1 MSFSEEHSRVFATA
15 FKTQYQF
22 PGPSN
27 RIQKVFGASPT
38 NKFILSIAPAVRK
51 TASTVTQGIA
61 AFAPSVS
68 NISIFIP
75 DITQGV
81 AENNDVQPL
90 YSPTVTEG
98 DQNPLAESNN
108 TKVSEKTSVPPTSDT
123 KVAGA
128 QKLLFAPKRLAYRK
142 FSVSLELVVRKR
154 LVLREPIAFKKPVA
168 VEKFSTV
175 VRHPATIIRK
185 PFVVKEPFTLDRFFT
200 LEQFSTITR
209 HPATLIRKPFAVKEP
224 FTLEQV
230 DIIEQVD
237 TVIRKLFAVRKLFTL
252 EQFDTV
258 TKKPVA
264 TEESATVIK
273 KPVAVDVSH
282 PLCARCN
289 AMVSQPKDG
298 PRQTKAVQS
307 PGLEGWRLGE
317 CLGKGAFGAVYKSM
331 SWTTGEA
338 VAIKQIKIRDLP
350 KNKQTGLPESHDVES
365 EIRLL
370 KNLHHPNIVKY
381 LGSVKTPDNLNII
394 LEYCENGSL
403 HSIIKNYGKIP
414 ENLAGIWMGEVLL
427 GVVYLHEQG
436 IIHRDIKGANILTTK
451 DGKIKLADFG
461 VSTALTGADQEN
473 EVVGTPYWMA
483 PEVIQLT
490 TVTIS
495 CDVWSVGATL
505 VELVTGNPPYYRL
518 DPMQAMFA
526 IVEDDH
532 PPLPESVSLACRDFL
547 LQCFQ
552 KDPNL
557 RISARKL
564 LKHGWITGS
573 RRSDAPVAKPKANF
587 KEAVEEVKLWNE
599 ALKSPDG
606 VKTFRASK
614 LSSSIPSPLAPK
626 RDPPLRK
633 VHENEAPKPAFA
645 TPTKV
650 PLFPSKPK
658 GLAEPSHS
666 AESDDNWD
674 SDFASAISPSAL
686 HLPRFKPQDN
696 FGGKLSSDH
705 LKSFASFDQSSNEN
719 AFGNNN
725 SFGESATIRGPRK
738 ALEAKNSFEPE
749 TIRAYKVKPTVV
761 TQNLK
766 PSKVLKE
773 APRKIS
779 SSVPP
784 RPKSPVKSQAENK
797 FVYPARPTKMF
808 RESSVDD
815 YSELIV
821 DNDKAFD
828 RRFGNI
834 KNDGLSPLSPRLFH
848 PSDLSSISH
857 SVKSPLVI
865 NGSTPKEHGSRKDDP
880 AMRRTRSSVEIQRF
894 AEVEADNDFS
904 DLVVKENTI
913 SERGESDQD
922 SEDGMGTL
930 MLSNMSWAG
939 DEDDSEDDVFAS
951 LEQGLD
957 DLDLHANIARDKH
970 ARLSSSV
977 ETIIKSLTTEDTEIR
992 ANLAAQLL
1000 DVLIESPEVK
1010 SIIISAH
1017 GMLPILEILGECD
1030 TKSNQDMIWR
1040 LLKVI
1045 NIVILDD
1052 TALIGNLCN
1061 VGGIPTMTTFANK
1074 KFSNGIRLEAA
1085 FFVEQMYQ
1093 TSTTL
1098 QMFITAG
1105 GHNTLADLLDEDFD
1119 DARDLVLV
1127 GVIGISNVFEL
1138 QGPTPKNDFCRIFS
1152 RSRIL
1157 SPLALIL
1164 DRVIS
1169 DDDELSKTLEGKIV
1183 NIFYIFSQAENYVK
1197 ELVVEDRLV
1206 LKRVLKG
1213 LGQMTPVHQITM
1225 LKFIKNISMLST
1237 TLDSLHAANAIEILI
1252 DLLKANIRLRNSHFR
1267 EICNHVLNT
1276 LFNLCRLSKGR
1287 QEDAALN
1294 GIIPLLQE
1302 IMTTD
1307 RPPKEFALPILC
1319 DMAHSGKLSRKLLW
1333 RHQGI
1338 EFYTTLLEDQYWQ
1351 ATALNAIFIWLQ
1363 EETARV
1369 EHALLE
1375 GPFVQAI
1382 VKTFN
1387 TPKPGSFD
1395 IDLLD
1400 PCHNLLRLSSP
1411 VAAAMARTELW
1422 TGIYNKLNHKKP
1434 IVRVNLLR
1442 IVRDICD
1449 AVDLTSN
1456 NIRRHKLFAAI
1467 ENLAEHEPSPVARSL
1482 AHDIIKRTMAKEGQ
1496 EPLNIGRSRRV
1507 SSIPRPNRTPSGE
1520 HKSRL
1525 PTPRKLMGTPSRK
1538 RDS

>member
-1010 SIIISAH
+1010 SIII
-1017 GMLPILEILGECD
+1017 
-1030 TKSNQDMIWR
+1030 K
-1040 LLKVI
+1040 
-1045 NIVILDD
+1045 
-1052 TALIGNLCN
+1052 
-1061 VGGIPTMTTFANK
+1061 
-1074 KFSNGIRLEAA
+1074 
-1085 FFVEQMYQ
+1085 QMYQ

-1119 DARDLVLV
+1119 DARDLVLRRR
-1127 GVIGISNVFEL
+1127 
-1138 QGPTPKNDFCRIFS
+1138 RIIQNS
-1152 RSRIL
+1152 R
-1157 SPLALIL
+1157 
-1164 DRVIS
+1164 
-1169 DDDELSKTLEGKIV
+1169 G
-1183 NIFYIFSQAENYVK
+1183 
-1197 ELVVEDRLV
+1197 
-1206 LKRVLKG
+1206 
-1213 LGQMTPVHQITM
+1213 
-1225 LKFIKNISMLST
+1225 
-1237 TLDSLHAANAIEILI
+1237 LHAANAIEILI

-1507 SSIPRPNRTPSGE
+1507 A
-1520 HKSRL
+1520 
-1525 PTPRKLMGTPSRK
+1525 
-1538 RDS
+1538 